1 MEHSRS
7 RHASLKYDAFL
18 SYSHDPDALTAE
30 RLRTALQRFAK
41 PWFRLRA
48 IRVYRD
54 TSSGSATPTLWDE
67 VRSALDQSHYLV
79 LLASRNAAKSPW
91 VQRELGY
98 WLTRQ
103 GETTGVQGLLL
114 VLTDGTIQWDRKR
127 QCFDYNKTD
136 ALPTEVTAPDG
147 QSLQLSTFFSQE
159 PRYVDLS
166 FAQEST
172 RLTLTDPEFS
182 DVTADL
188 AAEIRNIDKDFL
200 IGEDLREHRKVLR
213 WITGAAIALA
223 ALLVATV
230 FLAVQ
235 ERNARQSAEK
245 RFRIM
250 EAGNLAMQAR
260 TALDSYPQ
268 KSLLLAIEA
277 VNATKKDGI
286 VTRDAEQI
294 LYDALGRTAGK
305 TLTGHRGAVSGLA
318 FDSRGRFLASSSL
331 DGSVRIW
338 ALNDDLSPW
347 KAGPLSGLETGA
359 LEVRVSGD
367 GRFVAAGYRDGT
379 VRLWSLDRNTAP
391 IDLKGAGPA
400 VINLSFDAANRLL
413 AGAGSNDN
421 IVHVWEVSTIDRQGI
436 PPIQLQHKTVVQ
448 KLWFE
453 TETGRLWVVS
463 GDNVYQWDL
472 NADSGAETARILSAG
487 GMLIRDVVVSTS
499 GRWMAAA
506 GQNGKLAYWDLKKT
520 KAEPLTQVKL
530 GEGELTAAVFSSKDN
545 WLAAG
550 SVNGTVAVWKLRGT
564 SEEDPPVRLDM
575 DQNQV
580 NWLRFTPDE
589 NWLIAGSRDSNRIW
603 MWPMGLSG
611 PSDEPLILAG
621 HDGNLLSLE
630 LAPEGDWLASAGYD
644 RTIQLWDLTSRIS
657 PDLPFWLPNVSTS
670 TMPFASIAVSGN
682 GHIFSVADGTGSV
695 TNVWDLSRPHMQTS
709 PWSLD
714 TQGSKVTSVALDHA
728 GEHLM
733 TGSNDGTV
741 HLWDL
746 RSGMPDSPARTLAE
760 QGSIISSVA
769 LAPNGLWLAAGSADG
784 MVRLWSHSADVPELR
799 SPPHGK
805 RIDVVRFDPRGRW
818 LVSRDSGSTL
828 RIWKVGK
835 AVENPVLVLPN
846 TGLANEPHTVQTFA
860 PQGTAMLVFTSEAP
874 QSSSRP
880 HLVSLENDSPTVH
893 ILTELPDSEFLATAE
908 FSQDS
913 QFFAVG
919 TYSNRIFLWHLSE
932 VGSPHAARILEE
944 HNGTVHALAFSHD
957 NRRLASAS
965 SDGSVR
971 FWDIKGSGK
980 KIPSTTVITGLE
992 NVPKVLRF
1000 SPDGDTLIIVDG
1012 SSTIRLWSIA
1022 DDRAGGQSLN
1032 LNAGN
1037 KLLNRAWL
1045 TKNNR
1050 WLVAMG
1056 SWGMPIMAWPMD
1068 ASILVKRACLV
1079 AGRNLSNDEW
1089 LLHRTDTPYSLT
1101 CQQYPTGHDFVLL
1114 ER

>member
-1 MEHSRS
+1 
-7 RHASLKYDAFL
+7 
-18 SYSHDPDALTAE
+18 
-30 RLRTALQRFAK
+30 
-41 PWFRLRA
+41 
-48 IRVYRD
+48 
-54 TSSGSATPTLWDE
+54 
-67 VRSALDQSHYLV
+67 
-79 LLASRNAAKSPW
+79 LLASRNSAKSPW

-98 WLTRQ
+98 WLTRRE
-103 GETTGVQGLLL
+103 ETTGVQGLLL

-136 ALPTEVTAPDG
+136 ALPTVVTAPDG
-147 QSLQLSTFFSQE
+147 QTLQLSNFFSQE

-166 FAQEST
+166 FAREST

-213 WITGAAIALA
+213 WIAGAAIALA
-223 ALLVATV
+223 TLLVATV

-235 ERNARQSAEK
+235 ERSARQSAEK

-277 VNATKKDGI
+277 VTATKKDGI
-286 VTRDAEQI
+286 LTRDAEQI

-305 TLTGHRGAVSGLA
+305 TLAGHRGAVSGLA
-318 FDSRGRFLASSSL
+318 FDSQGRFLASSSL

-338 ALNDDLSPW
+338 ALNEDLSTW

-391 IDLKGAGPA
+391 IDLEGAGPA

-413 AGAGSNDN
+413 AGAGSSDN
-421 IVHVWEVSTIDRQGI
+421 IVHVWEVSTINRQGI
-436 PPIQLQHKTVVQ
+436 PPIQLQHKSVVQ

-463 GDNVYQWDL
+463 GDNVYQWNL
-472 NADSGAETARILSAG
+472 NADSGAETVRILSAG
-487 GMLIRDVVVSTS
+487 GMLIRDVTVSTS
-499 GRWMAAA
+499 GGWMAAA
-506 GQNGKLAYWDLKKT
+506 GQNGKLAYWDLKKE

-530 GEGELTAAVFSSKDN
+530 GEGELSAVVFSSKDN

-550 SVNGTVAVWKLRGT
+550 SVNGTVVVWKLRGT

-603 MWPMGLSG
+603 MWRMELSA

-621 HDGNLLSLE
+621 HDGDLLSLE
-630 LAPEGDWLASAGYD
+630 LAPEGNWLASAGYD
-644 RTIQLWDLTSRIS
+644 RTIQLWDLTGRIS
-657 PDLPFWLPNVSTS
+657 PDLPLRFPNVSTS

-714 TQGSKVTSVALDHA
+714 TDGSKVKSVALDHA
-728 GEHLM
+728 GEYLI

-741 HLWDL
+741 HVWDL
-746 RSGMPDSPARTLAE
+746 RSGKPDSPARTLAE

-769 LAPNGLWLAAGSADG
+769 MAPNGLWLAAGSADG
-784 MVRLWSHSADVPELR
+784 MVRLWSHSADVPTLR
-799 SPPHGK
+799 SAPHGK
-805 RIDVVRFDPRGRW
+805 RIDMVRFDPRGRW
-818 LVSRDSGSTL
+818 LVSLDSGSTL
-828 RIWKVGK
+828 RVWKVGK
-835 AVENPVLVLPN
+835 AVEEPVLVLPN
-846 TGLANEPHTVQTFA
+846 TSLAYEPHTVQTFD
-860 PQGTAMLVFTSEAP
+860 PQGTAMLVFTSKAP

-880 HLVSLENDSPTVH
+880 HLVSLENNSPTVH
-893 ILTELPDSEFLATAE
+893 ILTELYDNDSLATAE

-932 VGSPHAARILEE
+932 VGSPHAVRILEG
-944 HNGTVHALAFSHD
+944 HIGTVHALAFSHD

-971 FWDIKGSGK
+971 FWDISGSGK
-980 KIPSTTVITGLE
+980 KIKSTTVITGLE
-992 NVPKVLRF
+992 NVPNVLRF
-1000 SPDGDTLIIVDG
+1000 SPDGDTIIIVDG
-1012 SSTIRLWSIA
+1012 SSTIRLWSITE
-1022 DDRAGGQSLN
+1022 DRAGGLSLN

-1037 KLLNRAWL
+1037 KSLNRAFL
-1045 TKNNR
+1045 TEDNR

-1068 ASILVKRACLV
+1068 AAILVERACLV

-1089 LLHRTDTPYSLT
+1089 LLHRADTPYSLT
-1101 CQQYPTGHDFVLL
+1101 CPQYHTGHDFVVL